1 MGGLSVLNRLLSTTR
16 QVFAPFFARQFAFYF
31 MGQVASLFCLTEQDF
46 QRLNADPVAFDF
58 SQPGLEGEAFNQTQE
73 GLRFVLAKGRDTE
86 TTALIEQ
93 IFNPWSSVGEEID
106 YENIDWDQANDDFS
120 LDAQPIYYNP
130 PETVDAIATFLATI
144 TDESFRQVFNPEELN
159 RTEVYPSGVWNRKT
173 GLNQG
178 FNEQALVEDLHLL
191 KSFFTRIQQQGNYC
205 VCFVG

>member
-1 MGGLSVLNRLLSTTR
+1 
-16 QVFAPFFARQFAFYF
+16 
-31 MGQVASLFCLTEQDF
+31 MGQVASLFCLTEQNF

-86 TTALIEQ
+86 STALIEQ

-106 YENIDWDQANDDFS
+106 YENIDWDQASDDFPF
-120 LDAQPIYYNP
+120 DAQPIYYNP

-144 TDESFRQVFNPEELN
+144 TDESFRQAFNPEELN
-159 RTEVYPSGVWNRKT
+159 QAEVYPSGVWNRKT

-191 KSFFTRIQQQGNYC
+191 RSFFIRIQQQGNYC

>member
-1 MGGLSVLNRLLSTTR
+1 
-16 QVFAPFFARQFAFYF
+16 

-86 TTALIEQ
+86 TTALVEQ
-93 IFNPWSSVGEEID
+93 IFNPGFFVGEELD
-106 YENIDWDQANDDFS
+106 YENIDWDQASDDFP

-144 TDESFRQVFNPEELN
+144 TDESFRQAFDPEELN
-159 RTEVYPSGVWNRKT
+159 RAKVYPSGVWNRKT
-173 GLNQG
+173 GTNQG
-178 FNEQALVEDLHLL
+178 FNEQSLVEDLHLL
-191 KSFFTRIQQQGNYC
+191 KSFFTRIKQKDNYC
-205 VCFVG
+205 VCFIG